1 MLNHLEQTADQQ
13 DHPSNAVQV
22 HESRD
27 FPVVELDADGNVV
40 AAVNSPS
47 ITYGDATPGEQQLE
61 EGAAFAGFSKDEVD
75 YLYETISSEIDDERA
90 RRILQRAFVDQS
102 DVSHYHTIIEDDV
115 RLTYDVVVT
124 AGCKIGENAMIG
136 SRAIVTKDI
145 PAHHIAVG
153 TPARSIRVKPGY
165 EDIAEPIDAPVES
178 GAEERLIERN
188 VDLGGEEALDEFRRD
203 R

>member
-1 MLNHLEQTADQQ
+1 MWGELPVLQRDQVRLRPQ
-13 DHPSNAVQV
+13 LLRRGHVVV
-22 HESRD
+22 HD
-27 FPVVELDADGNVV
+27 NVLLDDRGKLTIGDGC
-40 AAVNSPS
+40 S
-47 ITYGDATPGEQQLE
+47 IT
-61 EGAAFAGFSKDEVD
+61 
-75 YLYETISSEIDDERA
+75 DDT
-90 RRILQRAFVDQS
+90 RIYSHDHDLVDQS

-124 AGCKIGENAMIG
+124 AGCKIDENAMIG

-165 EDIAEPIDAPVES
+165 ENVAEPVDTPAES

-188 VDLGGEEALDEFRRD
+188 VDFGGEGALDEFRRG